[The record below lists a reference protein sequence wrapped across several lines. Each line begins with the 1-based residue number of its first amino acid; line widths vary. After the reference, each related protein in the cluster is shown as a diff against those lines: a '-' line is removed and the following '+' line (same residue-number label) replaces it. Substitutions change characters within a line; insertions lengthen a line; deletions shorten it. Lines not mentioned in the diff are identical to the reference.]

1 MDGPRYSERHPVP
14 TIQAYSDEKR
24 AREDEPVSPPTSPTS
39 KTNATSGSDQPANE
53 KTEMMNR
60 MAGPKEKPTDK
71 VKNRK
76 GERTVK
82 DPTTGLDVTIK
93 DADFK
98 DFPRPDDHIGTAE
111 APLASSSAS
120 PTQTAPSA
128 AHPGNI
134 SLQPYLPAPAPS
146 LSPLLAMLDYLQ
158 LGLTVAFTLIWF
170 FFGFP
175 KGRWYI
181 PFTWA
186 WVRLGV
192 SSTFI
197 AAIGFAS
204 VCAVSIVQRK
214 LEKEVERV
222 RVEMHRARGEKYA
235 PPTPESAEWLNAFVR
250 TIWGLINPDMFISI
264 ADMVEDVMQQ
274 SLPGFVDAVRISNI
288 GQGDNPF
295 RIVSM
300 RALPD
305 RPTDS
310 EYPREEW
317 IDQGTNQLMEQ
328 AEADKAK
335 GLDADQSG
343 DYVNYEVAFAY
354 QALPGQGSKL
364 RSKNIH
370 LLVEFFLGI
379 YDWLHIPVPIWIQV
393 EGIVGTVRLR
403 IQFIS
408 EAPFVRN
415 VTFTFMGVPAVEV
428 SAIPM
433 AKVLPNVL
441 DLPLVSRFVK
451 MAIAAGTAEFVAPKS
466 MTLNMQEMLSGAAIG
481 DTRAKGV
488 FLVVIHHAEG
498 LSAQDSNGRSD
509 PYIVLAYAKFGKPL
523 YSTRIVLGDLN
534 PIYEETAALLVT
546 DDEIKTE
553 EDVSLMLWDSD
564 QRSADDLIGRVQI
577 PVKQLMRCHNKM
589 TRRSD
594 KLAGFEDADK
604 MDGVLHWSVGYF
616 DKVPLKKELEQPP
629 ENPPPPP
636 AKTAPEM
643 EMRPGDVAPNPAAKD
658 LPPPPPDVQRTPPD
672 PEYPSGILSVII
684 HQINNLE
691 LQNLSGAGGK
701 EREGQAGQDTDE
713 PSEQSDNLPSAYCEI
728 ILNDDMVYK
737 TRVKQYTSMPFFEA
751 GTEKFIR
758 DWQSTVVRLVV
769 RDSRLREKDPILGV
783 VNLKLKDLFT
793 TGSEVTRLFSITEG
807 IGFGRMNVSLLFR
820 AVKCQLPR
828 QMLGWDTGTVEILE
842 PIKFSLSPSANL
854 GDAKFVGKSN
864 KIVVS
869 TTDSTETLPASPT
882 SDESGVDV
890 VWDFS
895 AEQLRLP
902 VYSRYATS
910 LTFEISGGGSFLGRK
925 ANPQALALLWLKDV
939 VEDEETDIELPVVA
953 GNDLRQLRQNV
964 VYDLTGEG
972 KANMNEFTA
981 KTHEFQ
987 IIGHIRTRI
996 RLDRGLDEDHE
1007 THAKTQARRHAFETY
1022 DHVEG
1027 EGLIAERN
1035 AHAYDDGVIDPE
1047 EKKALD
1053 RAHKR
1058 QLANRQRGINGFRPY
1073 RTGKWMK
1080 EGLKSR
1086 LIPGKGSSKREPMV
1100 QSEA

>member
-1 MDGPRYSERHPVP
+1 
-14 TIQAYSDEKR
+14 
-24 AREDEPVSPPTSPTS
+24 
-39 KTNATSGSDQPANE
+39 
-53 KTEMMNR
+53 

-82 DPTTGLDVTIK
+82 DPTTGLDVAIK

-98 DFPRPDDHIGTAE
+98 GFPRPDDHIGTAE
-111 APLASSSAS
+111 APPANSSAS

-128 AHPGNI
+128 ARPGNI

-146 LSPLLAMLDYLQ
+146 LSPLLAMFDYLQ

-222 RVEMHRARGEKYA
+222 RVEMHRVRGEKYA

-328 AEADKAK
+328 AEADNAK

-488 FLVVIHHAEG
+488 FLIIIHHAEG

-546 DDEIKTE
+546 DDEIKAE
-553 EDVSLMLWDSD
+553 EDVSLLLWDSD
-564 QRSADDLIGRVQI
+564 QRSADDLIGRVQV
-577 PVKQLMRCHNKM
+577 PVKQLMKCQNKM
-589 TRRSD
+589 SRRSD

-604 MDGVLHWSVGYF
+604 MDGVLHWSIGYF

-636 AKTAPEM
+636 PKTAPEM

-672 PEYPSGILSVII
+672 PSYPSGILSVII

-783 VNLKLKDLFT
+783 VNLKLKDLFS

-869 TTDSTETLPASPT
+869 TTDSTETLPASAT

-964 VYDLTGEG
+964 VYDLTEEG

-1086 LIPGKGSSKREPMV
+1086 LTPGKGSSKREPTV